1 MQKRNLLILTGLA
14 VLLFGGFATFYTPQT
29 FGAPTSNF
37 QKTILPIADSL
48 YELGTSTAAWLRLT
62 SDEVCLNGTCRTTWP
77 SASGTG
83 TGNVSTSTTE
93 TAGQL
98 AYWTTT
104 GGTPAT
110 LGKVATTSV
119 SCSGSVSCSAFDVL
133 GASPITITGSGGA
146 SFGQT
151 FGLTTNIFTQSAL
164 APTTTQ
170 NLAVNGTGTSTFA
183 GGLEAWRQVAAPYFH
198 ATGTTATSTFAGDV
212 SLPHAKY
219 LTAHG
224 IRGDASDGLYIVAN
238 NYTNVADFGLGNSAN
253 STFYGGVNIDGA
265 TRLATSLTGLA
276 YLSSGAVS
284 ATTNGTNGQV
294 LAMSGGVP
302 AFVATTTFS
311 GGLTYSGGNV
321 TADLGTSI
329 TVGELASADFG
340 DWTCNGTTCTVDA
353 NAIALATDTTG
364 NYVATL
370 ADSGGSTLTISG
382 SGSENAAVTA
392 GINLANANTWTG
404 KQNLYGTASSTLFS
418 ANRAY
423 FGATATST
431 FGTDGALS
439 VATSLTVPTLT
450 SALTQ
455 TDANGL
461 FAEYAGTSCTNQFVR
476 ALSAL
481 GIATCASV
489 DLANDTTGTL
499 TVAKGG
505 TGTTTAPA
513 GQVLYGGNGAYQSV
527 ATGTVSAGTGISL
540 SATFY
545 GLLNAASIAID
556 TAANLVWTGAHDFG
570 GATSLEVPNGSAPT
584 VDAIGEIAL
593 DTTNNQLLVAT
604 STNASFP
611 SVFSSEESKTLLVS
625 TSTLTYMGSFAVA
638 GTTTLRIGYHKRAIK
653 ITDLYCAQTG
663 AGTSTIAIGSG
674 TATSTYIQAGN
685 FAAGSAASQ
694 FISVAARSPIYIDFG
709 TLLGTPAYW
718 TCDYTFLYD
727 RT

>member
-14 VLLFGGFATFYTPQT
+14 VLLFGGFATFYAPRT

-48 YELGTSTAAWLRLT
+48 YELGTSTAAWLRVT
-62 SDEVCLNGTCRTTWP
+62 TDELCLSGSCRTTWP
-77 SASGTG
+77 SGSGG
-83 TGNVSTSTTE
+83 TGNVATSTNE

-98 AYWTTT
+98 SYWTTT
-104 GGTPAT
+104 SGTPAT

-119 SCSGSVSCSAFDVL
+119 SCAGSVSCSTFDVIA
-133 GASPITITGSGGA
+133 ASPITITGAGGA

-151 FGLTTNIFTQSAL
+151 FELTTNVFSQSAL

-170 NLAVNGTGTSTFA
+170 NLAINGTGTSTFA
-183 GGLEAWRQVAAPYFH
+183 GGLEAWRQIAAPYFH

-212 SLPHAKY
+212 SLPHSKY

-224 IRGDASDGLYIVAN
+224 IRGDASDGLYVVAN
-238 NYTNVADFGLGNSAN
+238 NYSNVADFGLGNSQN
-253 STFYGGVNIDGA
+253 STFYGAVNIDGA

-284 ATTNGTNGQV
+284 ATTNGTNGQI

-302 AFVATTTFS
+302 AWVASTTFS

-340 DWTCNGTTCTVDA
+340 DWTCSGSACTVDA
-353 NAIALATDTTG
+353 DAVTLSTDTTG
-364 NYVATL
+364 NFVATL

-625 TSTLTYMGSFAVA
+625 TSTLTYMGSFAAA

>member
-1 MQKRNLLILTGLA
+1 MQKRNLLILTGVV
-14 VLLFGGFATFYTPQT
+14 VLLLGGSAFYTPQT

-48 YELGTSTAAWLRLT
+48 YELGTSTAAWLRVT
-62 SDEVCLNGTCRTTWP
+62 TDELCLNGSCKTAWP
-77 SASGTG
+77 SGSGG
-83 TGNVSTSTTE
+83 SGNVATSTTE

-133 GASPITITGSGGA
+133 GASPITITGSAGA

-151 FGLTTNIFTQSAL
+151 FELTTNIFTQSAL

-499 TVAKGG
+499 AITKGG
-505 TGTTTAPA
+505 TGTTTAPV
-513 GQVLYGGNGAYQSV
+513 GQVLYAGNGAYQSV

-556 TAANLVWTGAHDFG
+556 QAANLVWTGAHDFG
-570 GATSLEVPNGSAPT
+570 GATSVEIPNGTGPT
-584 VDAIGEIAL
+584 VDATGELAW
-593 DTTNNQLLVAT
+593 DTTSGQMKVYDGSAT
-604 STNASFP
+604 RVLSNGFTYPAFSYSTTTAW
-611 SVFSSEESKTLLVS
+611 T
-625 TSTLTYMGSFAVA
+625 
-638 GTTTLRIGYHKRAIK
+638 GTTTIPLGPAFVAETWSGVQCF
-653 ITDLYCAQTG
+653 TD
-663 AGTSTIAIGSG
+663 AGTLNVSFYDGTNRMDMLNASTTVG
-674 TATSTYIQAGN
+674 TFSLSTN
-685 FAAGSAASQ
+685 NTFTAAEKRYVD
-694 FISVAARSPIYIDFG
+694 I
-709 TLLGTPAYW
+709 GTPASSP
-718 TCDYTFLYD
+718 TKVACTVKKAITAD
-727 RT
+727 